1 MFCFDRLKIGPTGSE
16 PRIARQVR
24 SLLPLVGSIAVMLG
38 ALFGAPIVT
47 QGQTPQWYKGNMH
60 THSLWSDGNDFPEMI
75 CEWYKTRGYHFL
87 TLSDHNVLSR
97 GEKWISDQLPVKR
110 GAPQAFAR
118 YQGRFGDDWI
128 ETRKTDNGGLEIRLK
143 TLDEFRGQFEQPGKF
158 LMIQAEE
165 ITDHFGS
172 LPIHINATNLG
183 ELIRPQGGEGVV
195 ETIQNNL
202 KAVEAQSVKF
212 NRPVIAHLNHPNFGY
227 GVSSTQLAAAT
238 REHFFEVFNGH
249 PSVNHRG
256 DENHVG
262 IERMWDIA
270 NALRLTHFKAQP
282 LFGVATDDSHHYFS
296 EQGSIPGRG
305 WVQVRAASLDPDR
318 IVEAMEAGDFYASS
332 GVTLEDVQWD
342 KAAKSLQ
349 VRVAAEAGVSYRIQ
363 FVGTRKKAAAEFAN
377 AYKMDEGISEFP
389 DNIGEVLKEV
399 EGTSATYQ
407 LQNND
412 LYVRAV
418 IIASKDVERPIW
430 KDQKQMAWTQ
440 PVGWKH

>member
-1 MFCFDRLKIGPTGSE
+1 MFRYDRMQVEPTNSGPRSTQRVSS
-16 PRIARQVR
+16 VR
-24 SLLPLVGSIAVMLG
+24 WLLGPMVVVLG
-38 ALFGAPIVT
+38 VLFCTPMDA
-47 QGQTPQWYKGNMH
+47 QEQTLHWYKGNMH

-75 CEWYKTRGYHFL
+75 CDWYKTRGYHFL
-87 TLSDHNVLSR
+87 TLSDHNILSR

-110 GAPQAFAR
+110 GAAQALAR
-118 YQGRFGDDWI
+118 YQAKFGDDWI
-128 ETRKTDNGGLEIRLK
+128 ETRKTEKGDLEIRLK
-143 TLDEFRGQFEQPGKF
+143 TLEEFRGQFEQPGKF
-158 LMIQAEE
+158 LMIQSEE

-183 ELIRPQGGEGVV
+183 ELIRPQGGESVV

-202 KAVEAQSVKF
+202 KAVEAQRVKL

-256 DENHVG
+256 DKDHVG

-270 NALRLTHFKAQP
+270 NALRLTHFEAQP

-305 WVQVRAASLDPDR
+305 WVQVRAESLDPDR

-342 KAAKSLQ
+342 QTAKSLQ
-349 VRVAAEAGVSYRIQ
+349 VRIAPDPGVSYRIQ
-363 FVGTRKKAAAEFAN
+363 FIGTRKKAAADLAK
-377 AYKMDEGISEFP
+377 AYEMDEGLSDFP
-389 DNIGEVLKEV
+389 ENIGEVLHEA
-399 EGTSATYQ
+399 EGTEATYQ
-407 LQNND
+407 LQD
-412 LYVRAV
+412 DELYVRAV
-418 IIASKDVERPIW
+418 IIASEVVERPVW
-430 KDQKQMAWTQ
+430 KDQKQRAWTQ
-440 PVGWKH
+440 PVGWNR